1 MYDTLQSGCRLDPQ
15 TYLGLQA
22 AQACTAG
29 AQGLHSDAASAE
41 SSQQAGRT
49 AWSWQKKAVLGTGL
63 AAVGGVG
70 LALME
75 EEAEM
80 GLHPP
85 EYPWPHSGL
94 FSAYDHAAIRRGH
107 QVYSQVCAAC
117 HSVSQLHYR
126 NLVGVAY
133 TEDEAKEMAA
143 EVRTLS
149 SKTAAPCLTYA
160 MYRILLQT
168 ACRPPMSAHR
178 SVCSIQMIYPLHV

>member
-1 MYDTLQSGCRLDPQ
+1 MYGVVQGDSRLDPQ
-15 TYLGLQA
+15 TYLCLQA

-29 AQGLHSDAASAE
+29 AQGLHSDAAGAE
-41 SSQQAGRT
+41 ASQQAGRT
-49 AWSWQKKAVLGTGL
+49 AWSWQRKAAIGTGL

-85 EYPWPHSGL
+85 EFPWPHSGL

-133 TEDEAKEMAA
+133 TEDEAKDMAA

-149 SKTAAPCLTYA
+149 VRKAAFGLSGAMHASPC
-160 MYRILLQT
+160 RH
-168 ACRPPMSAHR
+168 P
-178 SVCSIQMIYPLHV
+178 